1 MNRCECGAFVPSSQC
16 PECGVVVRPKTRKLR
31 NAALGAISV
40 ITLAACYG
48 AGYPEPQYADEPVC
62 EDSSQDQDG
71 DGWCMDHDA
80 DETNPDV
87 H

>member
-1 MNRCECGAFVPSSQC
+1 MNRCECGAFVPSTCC
-16 PECGVVVRPKTRKLR
+16 PECGATIRPRKSRLR

-48 AGYPEPQYADEPVC
+48 AAYPEPEYAEEPIC

-71 DGWCMDHDA
+71 DGWCLDHDS
-80 DETNPDV
+80 DEANPDV

>member
-1 MNRCECGAFVPSSQC
+1 MNRCKCGAFVPSTRC
-16 PECGVVVRPKTRKLR
+16 PECGAVIRPRRRFK

-48 AGYPEPQYADEPVC
+48 AAYPEPEMAEQPVC
-62 EDSSQDQDG
+62 DDSSLDQDG
-71 DGWCMDHDA
+71 DGWCGQYDT
-80 DETNPDV
+80 DESNPDV